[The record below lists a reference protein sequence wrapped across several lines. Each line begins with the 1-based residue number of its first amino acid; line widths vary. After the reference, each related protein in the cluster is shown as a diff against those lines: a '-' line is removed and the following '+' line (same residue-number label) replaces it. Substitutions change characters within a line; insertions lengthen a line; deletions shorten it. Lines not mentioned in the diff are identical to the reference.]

1 MKNKIALVAFL
12 IWQVGFSQTQLR
24 TVVHGQVLNDS
35 IKVENVIIFNV
46 NANKGA
52 LANSQGFFT
61 IKARE
66 NDTLVFSS
74 LLFKSKKII
83 ISAADIKASALKVK
97 LRTFTNQLAEVVI
110 ENTKKEKEFGNTQ
123 AIVDKKYMDDAQS
136 SPKNTVMA
144 PVNVIENGVDF
155 VRMYKDVLKILRKN
169 NPKKNDFTSSN
180 SFTEVVMNR
189 MNYPFFHKTLEV
201 PDDQIKL
208 FLVFCENDSKSKS
221 LLKSA
226 SDFEIMDYL
235 IEKNKEF
242 KTIGTLEK

>member
-1 MKNKIALVAFL
+1 MKNKITLLVFL
-12 IWQVGFSQTQLR
+12 ICSVGFSQAPLR
-24 TVVHGQVLNDS
+24 TVLHGQVINDS

-46 NANKGA
+46 NANKGT
-52 LANSQGFFT
+52 LTTSQGFFN

-83 ISAADIKASALKVK
+83 ITAADVKASALKVK
-97 LRTFTNQLAEVVI
+97 LKTFTNQLAEVVI

-123 AIVDKKYMDDAQS
+123 AIVDKKYVDDAQS

-144 PVNVIENGVDF
+144 PVNVMENGVDF

-169 NPKKNDFTSSN
+169 NPKKNDFTSS
-180 SFTEVVMNR
+180 STFTEVVMNR
-189 MNYPFFHKTLEV
+189 INYPFFNKTLEV

-235 IEKNKEF
+235 IEKNNEF
-242 KTIGTLEK
+242 KTITTLEK